1 MKYQKNPDME
11 YIDVDE
17 ETTVVFDP
25 ETEDMHY
32 MDEVGKF
39 ILSLLDEPTE
49 LDNLLSKIKD
59 CFEGDVAEIEADVKE
74 FLAEL
79 CEKKVVIAN

>member
-1 MKYQKNPDME
+1 ME

-17 ETTVVFDP
+17 ETMVVFDP
-25 ETEDMHY
+25 QTEDMHY
-32 MDEVGKF
+32 MDEIGKF
-39 ILSLLDEPTE
+39 ILSLLDKPIEFNS
-49 LDNLLSKIKD
+49 LILQIKD
-59 CFEGDVAEIEADVKE
+59 CFEGDSAEIEADVKN